1 MTKRVFL
8 GMLTPSSN
16 TALEPLTSAML
27 AGLPEVSAHFS
38 RLKVTEIS
46 LNAGALGQFDEL
58 KVLEAAQ
65 LLADARVDAIAWSGT
80 SAGWLGLDADQRLC
94 ARITAETGIP
104 ATTST
109 LALDEIMRNSGRTAY
124 GLVTPYLDAI
134 QDKIVANFARRGFK
148 LLAERH
154 LNICVNFDFSEV
166 SETLLET
173 MIREVAQAM
182 PQCITTYCT
191 NLRAMRLV
199 ERLERDTGIPIY
211 DSIAAAVWKSL
222 RIAGVD
228 ARRVEGWGS
237 LFREA
242 F

>member
-1 MTKRVFL
+1 MTKRIFL

-27 AGLPEVSAHFS
+27 AGLPEVSAHCGRF
-38 RLKVTEIS
+38 KVTEIS
-46 LNAGALGQFDEL
+46 L
-58 KVLEAAQ
+58 
-65 LLADARVDAIAWSGT
+65 DAV
-80 SAGWLGLDADQRLC
+80 
-94 ARITAETGIP
+94 
-104 ATTST
+104 
-109 LALDEIMRNSGRTAY
+109 
-124 GLVTPYLDAI
+124 
-134 QDKIVANFARRGFK
+134 QDKIVASFVRHG
-148 LLAERH
+148 LTLVAERH

-173 MIREVAQAM
+173 MIREVAQTR

-191 NLRAMRLV
+191 NLRAMRMV
-199 ERLERDTGIPIY
+199 DRLERDTGIPIY
-211 DSIAAAVWKSL
+211 DSIATTVWKSL

-228 ARRVEGWGS
+228 ARRVEDWGS